1 MKIPLQNKIA
11 ELERRIEALE
21 KQRGTVTTKTTVTTA
36 AVDLEPEMRRTDFI
50 VVTGHT
56 RSRCCEPPSSGSPPP
71 RPKRRQSRR
80 K

>member
-36 AVDLEPEMRRTDFI
+36 AVDLEPEMSGIWKSVDALFTKAFGRR
-50 VVTGHT
+50 
-56 RSRCCEPPSSGSPPP
+56 
-71 RPKRRQSRR
+71 
-80 K
+80 